1 MRESYGNCS
10 VTGEG
15 TRESESRV
23 YGFALSLWYF
33 NFINVTL
40 LRTLFSDRIIE
51 RNSSFAISMLYEMV
65 ALMFEANAV
74 KSSRDI
80 KLALNAQWDD
90 LLKDGVR

>member
-1 MRESYGNCS
+1 MRESYGHCS

-51 RNSSFAISMLYEMV
+51 RNSSLAISMLYEMV